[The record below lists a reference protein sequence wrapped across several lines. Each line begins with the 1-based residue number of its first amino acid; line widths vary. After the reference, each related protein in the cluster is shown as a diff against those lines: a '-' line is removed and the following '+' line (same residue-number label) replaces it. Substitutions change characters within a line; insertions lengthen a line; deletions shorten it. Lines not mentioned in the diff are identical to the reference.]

1 MQKMEVRFNTL
12 GAGVRKFAN
21 EANDFVQ
28 ELLMP
33 PTPNSGDKPVEKVM
47 TLEKQHSVEVV
58 CDEREMLHESHGMH
72 FHSCFVL

>member
-28 ELLMP
+28 ELLMLP
-33 PTPNSGDKPVEKVM
+33 SPNGGDNPVEKVM
-47 TLEKQHSVEVV
+47 TLEKQLSVEVV
-58 CDEREMLHESHGMH
+58 CDEREMLHESHGMPFH
-72 FHSCFVL
+72 FCLFW

>member
-28 ELLMP
+28 ELLMLP
-33 PTPNSGDKPVEKVM
+33 SPNGGDNPVEKVM
-47 TLEKQHSVEVV
+47 TLEKQLSVEVV
-58 CDEREMLHESHGMH
+58 CDEREMLHESHGMPFH
-72 FHSCFVL
+72 FCFVL